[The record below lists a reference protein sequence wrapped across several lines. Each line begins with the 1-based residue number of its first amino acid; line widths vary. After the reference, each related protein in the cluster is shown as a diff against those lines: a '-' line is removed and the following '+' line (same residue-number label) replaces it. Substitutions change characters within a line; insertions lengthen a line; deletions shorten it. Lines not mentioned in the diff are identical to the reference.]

1 MNDKLNIKIPNVYLM
16 AYYSA
21 QPINKKFTHQAGYMK
36 LDSNVHHNEQVIVA
50 RKIKNRDLQ
59 LASVILDVM
68 NKKVVKCS
76 KQPAADYDGLW
87 TYYTTHYADYLKPL
101 IELTE
106 PIESSEFVNTEP
118 NTAESSPIT
127 TAPSSTTI
135 SA

>member
-1 MNDKLNIKIPNVYLM
+1 MNDNLNIKIPNVYLM
-16 AYYSA
+16 AFYSA
-21 QPINKKFTHQAGYMK
+21 QPVNKKFTHQSGYMK
-36 LDSNVHHNEQVIVA
+36 QDSNVHHNEQVIVA

-59 LASVILDVM
+59 QAAVILDVM

-106 PIESSEFVNTEP
+106 PIASAELVNTGP
-118 NTAESSPIT
+118 DNADSSPVT
-127 TAPSSTTI
+127 TVPSNTTI